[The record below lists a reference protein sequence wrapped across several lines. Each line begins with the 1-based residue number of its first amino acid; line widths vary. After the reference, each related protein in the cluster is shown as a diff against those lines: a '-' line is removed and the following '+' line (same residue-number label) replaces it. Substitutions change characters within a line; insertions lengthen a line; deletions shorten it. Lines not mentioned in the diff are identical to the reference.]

1 MVKWHNISMI
11 DYISQQECTLG
22 LEEYIQLWQLLCKPR
37 FGIYQYT
44 HYVDYII
51 LR

>member
-11 DYISQQECTLG
+11 DYIISQQECTLG

-37 FGIYQYT
+37 FGINYT
-44 HYVDYII
+44 SAPI
-51 LR
+51 R